1 MSWLQ
6 WNFQSKTDLCNHLQ
20 NEHGPSQSTLSPS
33 TQSSQPHNV
42 LPSLPHNY
50 HHQVTPCL
58 METRPWSSTPD
69 NQSGTRENMTSYHLP
84 DIPYFCG
91 LCGYYFQTLYDLDLH
106 VNNCPLD
113 TPHFP
118 QPNITPEVHEYFSP
132 ATEKC
137 TLAINV
143 MNILQSSMTLL
154 YIRKHIT
161 QQCPPTHLSY
171 QWQYPTV
178 NFQPGATHN

>member
-1 MSWLQ
+1 
-6 WNFQSKTDLCNHLQ
+6 
-20 NEHGPSQSTLSPS
+20 
-33 TQSSQPHNV
+33 
-42 LPSLPHNY
+42 
-50 HHQVTPCL
+50 

-69 NQSGTRENMTSYHLP
+69 NQSGTRENMTSYQLP

-113 TPHFP
+113 TPQLP

-143 MNILQSSMTLL
+143 MDILQSSMTLL

-161 QQCPPTHLSY
+161 QQCPLIYHTSGNIPPSTFNLVLLTTRHARSIEMRSSFFNVLQNADVS
-171 QWQYPTV
+171 
-178 NFQPGATHN
+178 